1 MEHSL
6 KAVSLTWTRRWG
18 LAFILPGAFALP
30 SRGSFSPE
38 RWRWTHCHSAS
49 LKAERDWSSSVS
61 SLGPCIHSSLSPV
74 PSSWHIATEVWA
86 RPKYKHHTGGLLV
99 PAPPCYGNP
108 NRSCLLVCCRVLSF
122 TNTHW
127 VPEVLCFINILFSVL
142 SSIKTSSFS
151 AAWPGVCLG
160 WMPPDEL
167 IN

>member
-99 PAPPCYGNP
+99 PAPPMLWEP
-108 NRSCLLVCCRVLSF
+108 QSLLFACLLPCAFFHQHTLGSWGAVFYKYFVF
-122 TNTHW
+122 
-127 VPEVLCFINILFSVL
+127 
-142 SSIKTSSFS
+142 
-151 AAWPGVCLG
+151 CLVFHQ
-160 WMPPDEL
+160 DFL
-167 IN
+167 I